1 MGVWRSIGPMEYGSM
16 LKIDGTKTLSPG
28 LPNTPPHYNGA
39 PSQDFLIAR
48 SHRETHDT
56 TLDLIRWGLLPS
68 WAKDQKIAWK
78 LINARAA
85 TVATAPA
92 FKTTFAKRRCLVPVD
107 ELLRVRRLARR
118 SVPI

>member
-1 MGVWRSIGPMEYGSM
+1 VEYGSK
-16 LKIDGTKTLSPG
+16 LKIDWTKTLSPG

-48 SHRETHDT
+48 SHPETHDT

-78 LINARAA
+78 LINARAE
-85 TVATAPA
+85 TVATASA
-92 FKTTFAKRRCLVPVD
+92 FKQAFASGAASCRWTPSTSG
-107 ELLRVRRLARR
+107 RR
-118 SVPI
+118 SERRSGLT